1 MQDFKFAKAAVKM
14 DFKATIQITETIA
27 LYPDEITYD
36 FIRASGPGGQKVNKT
51 SSAVQLRFDVGAS
64 TSLPEEV
71 RQRLIRL
78 AGRRLTTNHILIIE
92 AKRFRS
98 QDDNR
103 RDAVERLIQLI
114 MKAVRAPVRRRKT
127 KPSKASVERRLNQKR
142 LRSQI
147 KRQRQVCL
155 KTEDE

>member
-1 MQDFKFAKAAVKM
+1 M

-64 TSLPEEV
+64 PSLPDEV
-71 RQRLIRL
+71 RQRLIHL
-78 AGRRLTTNHILIIE
+78 AGRRLTTNQILVIE

-98 QDDNR
+98 QEDNR
-103 RDAVERLIQLI
+103 RDAAERLIQLI
-114 MKAVRAPVRRRKT
+114 RKAVQAPVRRRKT

-142 LRSQI
+142 QRSQI
-147 KRQRQVCL
+147 KRQRRVRSE
-155 KTEDE
+155 TDDA

>member
-1 MQDFKFAKAAVKM
+1 M
-14 DFKATIQITETIA
+14 DFKATIQISETIA

-64 TSLPEEV
+64 SSLPEDV

-78 AGRRLTTNHILIIE
+78 AGRRLTTNQILVIE

-103 RDAVERLIQLI
+103 RDAVERLIKLI
-114 MKAVRAPVRRRKT
+114 RKAVHAPVRRRKT
-127 KPSKASVERRLNQKR
+127 KPSKASVERRINLKR
-142 LRSQI
+142 RRSQI
-147 KRQRQVCL
+147 KRKRRVRL
-155 KTEDE
+155 ENEDA

>member
-1 MQDFKFAKAAVKM
+1 M
-14 DFKATIQITETIA
+14 DFKAAIQITDTIT

-64 TSLPEEV
+64 PSLPNEV

-78 AGRRLTTNHILIIE
+78 AGRRLTTNQILVIE

-103 RDAVERLIQLI
+103 RDAAERLIKLI
-114 MKAVRAPVRRRKT
+114 RKAVRAPVRRRKT
-127 KPSKASVERRLNQKR
+127 KPSKASVERRLEQKR
-142 LRSQI
+142 KRSQI
-147 KRQRQVCL
+147 KRQRQVRS
-155 KTEDE
+155 KTEDA

>member
-1 MQDFKFAKAAVKM
+1 M

-64 TSLPEEV
+64 SSLPEEV
-71 RQRLIRL
+71 RQRLIQL
-78 AGRRLTTNHILIIE
+78 AGRRLTTNQILIIE

-114 MKAVRAPVRRRKT
+114 RKAVHAPVRRRKT
-127 KPSKASVERRLNQKR
+127 KPSKASVERRLNLKR
-142 LRSQI
+142 RRSQI
-147 KRQRQVCL
+147 KRKRRVRL
-155 KTEDE
+155 ENEDA

>member
-1 MQDFKFAKAAVKM
+1 M
-14 DFKATIQITETIA
+14 DFKAPIQITETIA
-27 LYPDEITYD
+27 LNPDEIIYD

-64 TSLPEEV
+64 PSLPEAV

-78 AGRRLTTNHILIIE
+78 AGRRMTTKQVLVIE

-103 RDAVERLIQLI
+103 RDATERLIQLI
-114 MKAVRAPVRRRKT
+114 RKAVRIPVRHRKT

-142 LRSQI
+142 QRSQI
-147 KRQRQVCL
+147 KRQRRVRSE
-155 KTEDE
+155 TEDI

>member
-1 MQDFKFAKAAVKM
+1 M
-14 DFKATIQITETIA
+14 DFKATIQITEKIK
-27 LYPDEITYD
+27 LEPGEITYD

-64 TSLPEEV
+64 SALPDEV

-78 AGRRLTTNHILIIE
+78 AGNRLTTNQVLVIE

-103 RDAVERLIQLI
+103 RDAIERLIQLI
-114 MKAVRAPVRRRKT
+114 RKAAQTPVRRRKT
-127 KPSKASVERRLNQKR
+127 KPSKASVERRLNK
-142 LRSQI
+142 
-147 KRQRQVCL
+147 KRQRSQV
-155 KTEDE
+155 KRQRRVRSESEDA

>member
-1 MQDFKFAKAAVKM
+1 M
-14 DFKATIQITETIA
+14 DFKATIQISETIA

-64 TSLPEEV
+64 SSLPEEV

-78 AGRRLTTNHILIIE
+78 AGRRLTTNQILVIE

-103 RDAVERLIQLI
+103 RDAVERLIKLVRQ
-114 MKAVRAPVRRRKT
+114 AVNAPVHRRKT

-142 LRSQI
+142 RRSQI
-147 KRQRQVCL
+147 KRKRRVRL
-155 KTEDE
+155 ETEDV

>member
-1 MQDFKFAKAAVKM
+1 M

-27 LYPDEITYD
+27 LYPDEITYN

-64 TSLPEEV
+64 SSLPEEV
-71 RQRLIRL
+71 RQRLIHL
-78 AGRRLTTNHILIIE
+78 AGKRMTTNQILVIE

-114 MKAVRAPVRRRKT
+114 RKAVHAPVRRRKT

-142 LRSQI
+142 RRSQI
-147 KRQRQVCL
+147 KRKRRVRL
-155 KTEDE
+155 ETEDA